1 MNEFILAA
9 LVFGLTAGF
18 QPGPLS
24 IIVIHQALTHGLKSG
39 IKACLAPIITDGP
52 IILAALFVLTQF
64 KEFAVFINTLSLVGG
79 LYLLWLSLKILKL
92 KEIDFSASLGMSAS
106 LATAIKVN
114 LLSPYPYLFWFTV
127 GGAYLARGT
136 QAESISFVAV
146 VLTTLVL
153 SKMLIAWIAS
163 NFRSLLDSTAYLW
176 LMRVLGG
183 VLSIFGLLLL
193 YQSYNGFFN

>member
-24 IIVIHQALTHGLKSG
+24 IIVIQQTLTHGLKHG

-52 IILAALFVLTQF
+52 IILAALFLLTQF

-92 KEIDFSASLGMSAS
+92 KEINFSNSSGMSAS

-127 GGAYLARGT
+127 GGAYLARGS
-136 QAESISFVAV
+136 QAESITFVVV

-163 NFRSLLDSTAYLW
+163 NFRSLLDSAAYLW

-183 VLSIFGLLLL
+183 LLSIYGLLLL

>member
-1 MNEFILAA
+1 
-9 LVFGLTAGF
+9 
-18 QPGPLS
+18 
-24 IIVIHQALTHGLKSG
+24 
-39 IKACLAPIITDGP
+39 
-52 IILAALFVLTQF
+52 
-64 KEFAVFINTLSLVGG
+64 
-79 LYLLWLSLKILKL
+79 
-92 KEIDFSASLGMSAS
+92 MSAS

-136 QAESISFVAV
+136 QAESIAFVVV

-163 NFRSLLDSTAYLW
+163 NFRSLLDSDAFLW

-193 YQSYNGFFN
+193 NQSYNGFFN